1 VLGFGVVS
9 LLADLVYEGARSITG
24 PLLASLG
31 ATALVVGLVTGAGEA
46 MALLLRLVSGRL
58 ADRTGRY
65 WGITL
70 AGYGLTAVSVPAL
83 AAAPF
88 VGGAGVL
95 LASVLIL
102 AERVGKA
109 VRSPAKSA
117 LLAQAAADVG
127 MGRGLGVHKALD
139 QIGAFVGP
147 LLVAGVVALTG
158 ALWPALLVLVVPG
171 AGAIWVLVWLR
182 TRSLRAGS
190 LRAGHQPPPDAP
202 TVAEPAERVPEPAVP
217 EPAVPEPAVPA
228 RFPRRF
234 WWLAASA
241 GAATAGLVT
250 FGIISFHLA
259 REQVFSTTAIP
270 LVYAV
275 GMAAAAVAALITGWC
290 YERVRGWVLL
300 SLPFLVAAVPPLAF
314 TNNRVVVI
322 LGIIS
327 WGAAVGVQDST
338 VKALV
343 ADLVPHGRRATAYG
357 AFAAVQGGAALA
369 GGAVS
374 GVLYSRSVPALVATV
389 AALQLVALVL
399 LVGILRNRG
408 VDSDTDRSVVG

>member
-1 VLGFGVVS
+1 MLGFGVVS
-9 LLADLVYEGARSITG
+9 LLADLVYEGARSVTG

-70 AGYGLTAVSVPAL
+70 VGYGLTAVSVPAL

-102 AERVGKA
+102 SERVGKA

-139 QIGAFVGP
+139 QIGAFAGP
-147 LLVAGVVALTG
+147 LLVAAVVALTG

-182 TRSLRAGS
+182 TRSLRAG
-190 LRAGHQPPPDAP
+190 HHPPPDAP
-202 TVAEPAERVPEPAVP
+202 TVAEPAAERA
-217 EPAVPEPAVPA
+217 PEPAVPA

-290 YERVRGWVLL
+290 YERVGGWVLL

-314 TNNRVVVI
+314 TNNRVIVI
-322 LGIIS
+322 LGIIF

-374 GVLYSRSVPALVATV
+374 GVLYSRSIPALVATV

-399 LVGILRNRG
+399 LVGTLRNRR